1 MPAAFGRLCV
11 ETNIARALLTL
22 LQAQP
27 PSGGC
32 VLKPMETIHLIG
44 GNEPAAFGR
53 LCVETSVIIRVSDG
67 TKPAA
72 FGRLCVETS
81 VIIRVSDG
89 TKPAAFGRLCVE
101 TFGYS
106 SHFCTMRQPPS
117 GGCVLKHDASQGGCT

>member
-72 FGRLCVETS
+72 FGRLCVET
-81 VIIRVSDG
+81 
-89 TKPAAFGRLCVE
+89 
-101 TFGYS
+101 FGYS